1 MEQGSDSKIRLAAV
15 RIDRLAAWILLAVII
30 AYAVTGFGLTKGIID
45 RDVASSLHLG
55 WLGAVGLVVFVIHT
69 FWAIHLAFRR
79 HNLWNRWAQSG
90 LVLLYIILISFF
102 IYLQFF
108 YSDSN
113 DRSVNLRPGAQTEAT
128 VNNGSVVFTAAAL
141 KTYNGLNGQP
151 AYVAI
156 DGLVYD
162 MSSVFRN
169 GTHHG
174 YSAGQ
179 ELSGAFYS
187 EHPASYLSGYS
198 IVGTYQ
204 AN

>member
-1 MEQGSDSKIRLAAV
+1 MEQGSDSKIRLVAV
-15 RIDRLAAWILLAVII
+15 RIDRLAAWVLLVVII

-45 RDVASSLHLG
+45 RNVASSLHLG
-55 WLGAVGLVVFVIHT
+55 WLGAVGLLAFVIHT
-69 FWAIHLAFRR
+69 AWAIHLAFRR
-79 HNLWNRWAQSG
+79 HNFWNRWVQFG
-90 LVLLYIILISFF
+90 LALLYIILISFF

-108 YSDSN
+108 YSGSN
-113 DRSVNLRPGAQTEAT
+113 DRPVNLKSDVQTEVA
-128 VNNGSVVFTAAAL
+128 VNNNSIVFTAATL

-179 ELSGAFYS
+179 ELSEAFYS

-204 AN
+204 AD